1 MLNNVALVCII
12 IRVTLRV
19 AVAGASGYAGGE
31 LLRLLLGHPEIEIG
45 ELTAG
50 DNAGSTLGEHHPHLV
65 PLDERILSDTTAQR
79 LAGHD
84 AVFLALPHGH
94 SATLAAELPEDT
106 VVIDCGADHRLVD
119 SAAWHRWYG
128 SDHAGAWPYG
138 LPELPGARD
147 KLRGA
152 LRVAVPGC
160 YPTVVSLALAPALNV
175 GLVDPDVV
183 VTAVSGTSGAGRA
196 LTPHLLASEVMGSA
210 SVYGVAGAHRH
221 TPEIAQNLSSVAGR
235 PVAVS
240 FTPVLAPMPRG
251 ILATCTAV
259 LRPGTDH
266 EMVRNAYHAA
276 YVAEPFVHL
285 LPAGRWPATGAVY
298 GSNSVQVQVA
308 VDADAGRL
316 VAVGAVDNLTKG
328 TAGAAVQC
336 LNLALG
342 LPETTGLPA
351 WGIAP

>member
-1 MLNNVALVCII
+1 MV
-12 IRVTLRV
+12 RV

-50 DNAGSTLGEHHPHLV
+50 GNAGSTLGEHHPNLV
-65 PLDERILSDTTAQR
+65 PLADRVLSGTTAHR

-94 SATLAAELPEDT
+94 SAELAAELPEST
-106 VVIDCGADHRLVD
+106 VVIDCGADHRLAD
-119 SAAWHRWYG
+119 PAAWQRWYG

-138 LPELPGARD
+138 LPELPGARE

-152 LRVAVPGC
+152 RRVAVPGC
-160 YPTVVSLALAPALNV
+160 YPTVVSLALAPALAG
-175 GLVDPDVV
+175 GLIAAEVV

-196 LTPHLLASEVMGSA
+196 LKPHLLGSEVMGSV
-210 SVYGVAGAHRH
+210 SVYGMAGAHRH
-221 TPEIAQNLSSVAGR
+221 TPEIIQNLSGAAGA

-251 ILATCTAV
+251 ILASCTAP
-259 LRPGTDH
+259 LQPGTDQETIRH
-266 EMVRNAYHAA
+266 CYHAA
-276 YVAEPFVHL
+276 YDAEPFVHL
-285 LPAGRWPATGAVY
+285 LPENRWPTTGAVQ
-298 GSNSVQVQVA
+298 GANSVHLQVA
-308 VDADAGRL
+308 VDAGAGRL

-328 TAGAAVQC
+328 TAGAALQC
-336 LNLALG
+336 LNLALD
-342 LPETTGLPA
+342 LPETAGLPT